1 MNLCQDSIESK
12 NELLKAQH
20 EQEFLE
26 SLNQIKTAKHH
37 DENTDGFVEI
47 NHEGHG
53 FTNRITNLNQSVCWY
68 IFEWLLK
75 GGVTVPYIVV
85 NLGKGFQQ
93 STSQVAP
100 TQTTNLQG
108 EFSLPA

>member
-1 MNLCQDSIESK
+1 MDSLKLIMKVTDSLIELRILINQYVGTFLNGSSRVK
-12 NELLKAQH
+12 SSENVPRCSSSQYAEVLQILLG
-20 EQEFLE
+20 E
-26 SLNQIKTAKHH
+26 T
-37 DENTDGFVEI
+37 V
-47 NHEGHG
+47 
-53 FTNRITNLNQSVCWY
+53 Y
-68 IFEWLLK
+68 I
-75 GGVTVPYIVV
+75 VPYIVV

>member
-1 MNLCQDSIESK
+1 MYQGAQVLSMLKSSK
-12 NELLKAQH
+12 
-20 EQEFLE
+20 FLVGE
-26 SLNQIKTAKHH
+26 T
-37 DENTDGFVEI
+37 V
-47 NHEGHG
+47 
-53 FTNRITNLNQSVCWY
+53 Y
-68 IFEWLLK
+68 I
-75 GGVTVPYIVV
+75 VPYIVV

>member
-68 IFEWLLK
+68 IYEWLLK
-75 GGVTVPYIVV
+75 GGVTVPYIVPE
-85 NLGKGFQQ
+85 
-93 STSQVAP
+93 SSYRTS
-100 TQTTNLQG
+100 
-108 EFSLPA
+108 

>member
-1 MNLCQDSIESK
+1 MNLYQDSIESK

-53 FTNRITNLNQSVCWY
+53 FTNRITNLNQSVRWY

-75 GGVTVPYIVV
+75 GGVI
-85 NLGKGFQQ
+85 GKY
-93 STSQVAP
+93 TKV
-100 TQTTNLQG
+100 LK
-108 EFSLPA
+108 FSVCLT